1 MNRHVAGRPPGA
13 IVLTMMLAMVGC
25 GNGTSTPP
33 GAASDV
39 PSDVRVVVDSATA
52 RRLREADRLFHAQ
65 FPTEASRLAIAG
77 TPLPGERLIGRNR
90 QWGEMYASRFQM
102 GAGSAHRLLLAAGAR
117 AEAQRAFDGIEAG
130 FSTMEPSGRLPARV
144 PLSVSM
150 GQSMS
155 DADVASGAAFF
166 LGDACTALLTLATQP
181 DGVSLIAASRQA
193 ELQAKAVRS
202 ARWLHTQAPL
212 LLAADAAAPNRLLFD
227 ARALLA
233 CTALAPDDALRR
245 SAETF
250 VQRALQLQSP
260 EGWFVEGGSWDTN
273 YQAVALEI
281 GADVHAL
288 LPSGSTR
295 DAWSASL
302 VRGAAWLTAR
312 VDAQGRVNSRGNR
325 RTCGGGESFLGTPKS
340 LSLPSVVTGLG
351 RVAASVGTV
360 PGAVAAVQRVYQW
373 AAANPEKD
381 PCFEAG
387 T

>member
-13 IVLTMMLAMVGC
+13 MMLTVMLAIVGC
-25 GNGTSTPP
+25 GNGTSST
-33 GAASDV
+33 SDA
-39 PSDVRVVVDSATA
+39 PSGTTTDVRVAVDSATA
-52 RRLREADRLFHAQ
+52 RRLREADRLFHTR
-65 FPTEASRLAIAG
+65 FPSEAPRLAIAG

-102 GAGSAHRLLLAAGAR
+102 GTGTAHRLLLAAGAR
-117 AEAQRAFDGIEAG
+117 AEAQRALDGIKAG

-144 PLSVSM
+144 PISASM
-150 GQSMS
+150 GQAMS

-166 LGDACTALLTLATQP
+166 LGDACTALLALATQP

-202 ARWLHTQAPL
+202 AAWLHTQAPL

-281 GADVHAL
+281 GADVHAVM
-288 LPSGSTR
+288 PGGSTR
-295 DAWSASL
+295 DALSASL
-302 VRGAAWLTAR
+302 VRGAGWLTAR

-351 RVAASVGTV
+351 RVAASVGDV

-381 PCFEAG
+381 PCFERVD
-387 T
+387 